1 MPGKVLI
8 ADDSLKI
15 QKELTA
21 LLKGAGIEVVAV
33 SNGEHAVRKLPT
45 VQPDVVLADIFMPV
59 RDGYEV
65 CDFVKSSPEFPHTR
79 VVLLVSKMEPYD
91 DKRAKQ
97 VRADGKIEKPISDDP
112 AGILA
117 TIKQHVDKVLAAR
130 PAPAAAPI
138 DEFAAAVPAEAEAA
152 AAAAAAE
159 PEPEVYSSRPAA
171 VEFSAEQAPI
181 GFTEMLEETPPVAEP
196 PPPISPLLAPS
207 VAEAAPAEEVVD
219 LSQATMLTS
228 SDELQR
234 RIADER
240 LEPTPAALEAPPAY
254 EEPGP
259 AEIVSVGPVA
269 ETPTVMATSY
279 DTLAQEKPREVEKPQ
294 LAEAWEMTGPQPGAP
309 PVPVVGGFVSQWT
322 SDDGTPTAA
331 VEEPPAAVEEPA
343 AAVEEVAGPP
353 EPAPAPAAYAPEEF
367 AAAMQAALDSQPPTP
382 PSPEE
387 EVAAAAPAA
396 VEEFPTPGP
405 ELDPALVDEI
415 VDRVLERLTPQV
427 MDQIGREIVRPL
439 AESLLR
445 DRFRQ

>member
-21 LLKGAGIEVVAV
+21 LLKGAGIEAVTV

-65 CDFVKSSPEFPHTR
+65 CDFVKSSAEFPHTR

-97 VRADGKIEKPISDDP
+97 VRADGKIEKPISEDP
-112 AGILA
+112 AGTLA
-117 TIKQHVDKVLAAR
+117 AIKQHLDKVLAAR
-130 PAPAAAPI
+130 PAPAPPPI
-138 DEFAAAVPAEAEAA
+138 DEFAAAVPAEAAA
-152 AAAAAAE
+152 
-159 PEPEVYSSRPAA
+159 
-171 VEFSAEQAPI
+171 
-181 GFTEMLEETPPVAEP
+181 
-196 PPPISPLLAPS
+196 
-207 VAEAAPAEEVVD
+207 AEAAPEPEAFSTRRPDVQFGEQAPMGFTDMVANEAPAMAEAAPPVFTPSVTEAPPPEEVVD

-228 SDELQR
+228 TDELQR
-234 RIADER
+234 RIANEQP
-240 LEPTPAALEAPPAY
+240 EPGAAAAY
-254 EEPGP
+254 EEPAP
-259 AEIVSVGPVA
+259 AEVVSVGPAA
-269 ETPTVMATSY
+269 ETPTVVASSY
-279 DTLAQEKPREVEKPQ
+279 DTLVGEKPREVEKPV

-309 PVPVVGGFVSQWT
+309 PVPVVGGFVSQWST
-322 SDDGTPTAA
+322 EEGAA
-331 VEEPPAAVEEPA
+331 EPASVEEPPAEEGVVAVS
-343 AAVEEVAGPP
+343 
-353 EPAPAPAAYAPEEF
+353 EPAPPPAATYAPEEF
-367 AAAMQAALDSQPPTP
+367 AAAMQAALDSQPVTP

-387 EVAAAAPAA
+387 EVAAAAPVA

-415 VDRVLERLTPQV
+415 VNRVLERLTPQL

-445 DRFRQ
+445 EKLRQ